1 MNYGKY
7 TFLCKFVNSAQLPYY
22 KGSTFRGV
30 FGIALKKIACT
41 LKNSECGS
49 CLLNTHCIYALV
61 FETDKVFPASK
72 ASKTT
77 AVPHPFVIEPPLTE
91 KTSFNAGDSFEFS
104 ILLFGEINK
113 KISYFIYALNEMGI
127 IGVGKK
133 INHNRGRFELETVSC
148 DKNIIYKASEQK
160 ISLKNSNSLN
170 FEDLRDL
177 PDLPGL
183 LNLPDVPG
191 KLQDNSSLSLI
202 LETPLRLK
210 FKNRLSA
217 DLPFHILVRAML
229 RRVSSLL
236 ESYGQGEPDIDYK
249 GLVKRAE
256 NITVLHNNLEWFDWK
271 RYSSRQNAKMLMGGI
286 TGSITYTYKGKLEE
300 FEEYLPL
307 FRFCSKTHI
316 GKQTAFG
323 LGKFRFEVVK

>member
-1 MNYGKY
+1 MEYGKY
-7 TFLCKFVNSAQLPYY
+7 TFSCRFINNTELPFY

-41 LKNSECGS
+41 LKNYECDS
-49 CLLNTHCIYALV
+49 CLLKTHCIYALV
-61 FETDKVFPASK
+61 FETDKALAAAKNSK
-72 ASKTT
+72 FSAI
-77 AVPHPFVIEPPLTE
+77 PHPFVIEPPLTGM
-91 KTSFNAGDSFEFS
+91 TRFNTGDLFDFN
-104 ILLFGEINK
+104 IILFGEVNK
-113 KISYFIYALNEMGI
+113 KISYFIYALNEMGK

-133 INHNRGRFELETVSC
+133 INHSRGRFELETVSL
-148 DKNIIYKASEQK
+148 DQNIIYNKSDKK
-160 ISLKNSNSLN
+160 ISLKKSSRLN
-170 FEDLRDL
+170 FEGLYRL
-177 PDLPGL
+177 PDKSRG
-183 LNLPDVPG
+183 NT
-191 KLQDNSSLSLI
+191 SLTLI

-210 FKNRLSA
+210 FKNRLNA

-256 NITVLHNNLEWFDWK
+256 NIMISSNNIEWFDWK

-286 TGSITYTYKGKLEE
+286 TGSIIYKGELD
-300 FEEYLPL
+300 EYLP
-307 FRFCSKTHI
+307 FVNFCSKTHI